1 MILTDSNEII
11 AKIRQKDILTIS
23 RIITEVE
30 SSKCDDLLSE
40 IYKYIGTSYRI
51 GITGPPG
58 AGKSSITN
66 HLISRFRK
74 LNKSV
79 AIISVD
85 PTSPFSG
92 GALLGDRLR
101 MSQHYSDPNVYIRSM
116 ASRGSQGGLSYK
128 AQDAANVLDCAGF
141 DIIIYETV
149 GVGQIELDIMK
160 SSDVVLVTLVP
171 EAGDDIQ
178 MMKAGLMEIG
188 DVFIINKSDRSGS
201 NKLKTAMQQ
210 IFSLKPNQNE
220 WKNKIIKTSAIK
232 DSGIDS
238 LVKVINEYYKYYT
251 SSGLKQKVFKQ
262 RYKEQI
268 GDIIKRDYQKSFWN
282 SKRKNILKEILDV
295 DKSKWPSPIDL
306 AEKLKNN
313 G

>member
-1 MILTDSNEII
+1 MTDSKEII

-23 RIITEVE
+23 RLITQIET
-30 SSKCDDLLSE
+30 SNCDTLLSS
-40 IYKYIGTSYRI
+40 IYKYVGHSYRI

-66 HLISRFRK
+66 HLIQKYRL

-79 AIISVD
+79 AVIAVD

-101 MSQHYSDPNVYIRSM
+101 MSSHYADANVYIRSM

-128 AQDAANVLDCAGF
+128 AQDAANVLDCARF
-141 DIIIYETV
+141 DIVIYETV

-188 DVFIINKSDRSGS
+188 NIFIINKSDRSGS
-201 NKLKTAMQQ
+201 NKLKTSMQQ
-210 IFSLKPNQNE
+210 IFSLKPSSNDWENV
-220 WKNKIIKTSAIK
+220 IVKTSAINNE
-232 DSGIDS
+232 GIDTLFNYINDYYS
-238 LVKVINEYYKYYT
+238 FFKKTGLQNRVIK
-251 SSGLKQKVFKQ
+251 K
-262 RYKEQI
+262 RYKQQI
-268 GDIIKRDYQKSFWN
+268 GEIIKRDYQKYFWN
-282 SKRKNILKEILDV
+282 NERKKILETILA
-295 DKSKWPSPIDL
+295 SNRSTWPSPIDISK
-306 AEKLKNN
+306 KLKEHE
-313 G
+313 

>member
-1 MILTDSNEII
+1 MTDSKEII

-23 RIITEVE
+23 RLITQIET
-30 SSKCDDLLSE
+30 SNCDTLLSS
-40 IYKYIGTSYRI
+40 IYKYVGHSYRI

-66 HLISRFRK
+66 HLIQKYRL

-79 AIISVD
+79 AVIAVD

-101 MSQHYSDPNVYIRSM
+101 MSSHYADSNVYIRSM

-128 AQDAANVLDCAGF
+128 AQDAANVLDCARF
-141 DIIIYETV
+141 DIVIYETV

-188 DVFIINKSDRSGS
+188 NIFIINKSDRSGS
-201 NKLKTAMQQ
+201 NKLQTSMQQ
-210 IFSLKPNQNE
+210 IFSLKPSSNDWENV
-220 WKNKIIKTSAIK
+220 IVKTSAINNE
-232 DSGIDS
+232 GIDTLFNYINDYYS
-238 LVKVINEYYKYYT
+238 FFKKTGLQNRVIK
-251 SSGLKQKVFKQ
+251 K
-262 RYKEQI
+262 RYKQQI
-268 GDIIKRDYQKSFWN
+268 GEIIKRDYQKYFWN
-282 SKRKNILKEILDV
+282 NERKKILETILA
-295 DKSKWPSPIDL
+295 SNRSTWPSPIDISK
-306 AEKLKNN
+306 KLKEHE
-313 G
+313 